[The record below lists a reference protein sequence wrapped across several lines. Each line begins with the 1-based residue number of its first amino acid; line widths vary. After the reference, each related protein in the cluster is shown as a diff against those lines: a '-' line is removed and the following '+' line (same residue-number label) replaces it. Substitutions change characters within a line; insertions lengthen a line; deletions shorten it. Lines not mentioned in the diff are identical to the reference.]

1 MASKRY
7 LVVGNPGE
15 YTLREMDFRDVENG
29 VISRQDWASGATA
42 ESAAANRDHLNQQ
55 YNQGKQTEVAKAS
68 PKQDSRHID
77 DRPEVLKKTTV
88 READVREAE
97 EEIPVTPD
105 TSPGYVF
112 DFDPYRTPEET
123 IKEAQDAVAAGE
135 QASFD
140 KPQHTL
146 EDLGIEEE
154 KPGAPLIPEQ
164 YYNPPPVVDLVP
176 INKGGRWIAVENFP
190 CVVGLAYFHEYD
202 LPGGYTVSYFAS
214 REDLNKIVGPGKDPT
229 EIYATVDYN
238 VYWSREGGVFAGNIS
253 DVTGNTQH
261 YDTRIARTLLTPTG
275 ETSLPN
281 WANDSDEIQG
291 LFYVSIAENWTETR
305 FLKEIAVTDSF
316 QQRFPA
322 FQEMLGVTGNNYT
335 EALEN
340 YKSYEAQVKQLNRK
354 YGEEADVKGLVEQ
367 AIKKGYT
374 VEDIGATYDIF
385 ERAESNAD
393 ALLAFQGV
401 LDKEGLNFNV
411 LSSEGIVKFFEGSAP
426 TQIYDIYEASSIAEQ
441 AKRLDLDAEVDYEQA
456 LQIAK
461 DTPGQLTQQQV
472 SAGLQSAAQTIAK
485 FRQYIDLGYY
495 GLTSDDIINL
505 SLGYREPG
513 GKTEVELATA
523 ISRIINVDE
532 NFQNLASGVVGSKV
546 FQQKQRQIRS
556 I

>member
-190 CVVGLAYFHEYD
+190 GVVGLAYFHEYD

-229 EIYATVDYN
+229 DIYATVDYN
-238 VYWSREGGVFAGNIS
+238 VYRSREGGVFAGNIS

-305 FLKEIAVTDSF
+305 FLKEIAVTDAF

-340 YKSYEAQVKQLNRK
+340 YKSYEAQVKQLNRR

>member
-190 CVVGLAYFHEYD
+190 GVVGLAYFHEYD

-214 REDLNKIVGPGKDPT
+214 REDLNKIVGPGKAPT
-229 EIYATVDYN
+229 DIYATVDYN
-238 VYWSREGGVFAGNIS
+238 VYRSREGGVFAGNIS

-305 FLKEIAVTDSF
+305 FLKEIAVTDAF

>member
-190 CVVGLAYFHEYD
+190 GVVGLAYFHEYD

-229 EIYATVDYN
+229 DIYATVDYN
-238 VYWSREGGVFAGNIS
+238 VYRSREGGVFAGNIS

-305 FLKEIAVTDSF
+305 FLKEIAVTDAF

-393 ALLAFQGV
+393 ALLAFKGV

>member
-15 YTLREMDFRDVENG
+15 YTLREIDFRDVENG
-29 VISRQDWASGATA
+29 VISRQDWASGASA

-55 YNQGKQTEVAKAS
+55 YNQGNQNVQEEEIKAS
-68 PKQDSRHID
+68 PEQDSRHID
-77 DRPEVLKKTTV
+77 DRPEVLKKTN
-88 READVREAE
+88 VREAE

-190 CVVGLAYFHEYD
+190 GVVGLAYFHEYD

-229 EIYATVDYN
+229 DIYATVDYN
-238 VYWSREGGVFAGNIS
+238 VYRSREGGVFAGNIS

-305 FLKEIAVTDSF
+305 FLKEIAVTDAF

-340 YKSYEAQVKQLNRK
+340 YKSYEAQVKQLNRR

-556 I
+556 V

>member
-15 YTLREMDFRDVENG
+15 YTLREIDFRDVENG
-29 VISRQDWASGATA
+29 VISRQDWASGASA

-55 YNQGKQTEVAKAS
+55 YNQGNQNVQEEEIKAS
-68 PKQDSRHID
+68 PEQDSRHID
-77 DRPEVLKKTTV
+77 DRPEVLKKTN
-88 READVREAE
+88 VREAE
-97 EEIPVTPD
+97 EEIPVTPY
-105 TSPGYVF
+105 TSPGYGF

-146 EDLGIEEE
+146 EDLGLEKE
-154 KPGAPLIPEQ
+154 KPGAPLIPRQ
-164 YYNPPPVVDLVP
+164 NYDPPPVVDLVP

-190 CVVGLAYFHEYD
+190 GVVGLAYFHEYD

-229 EIYATVDYN
+229 DIYATVDYN
-238 VYWSREGGVFAGNIS
+238 VYRSREGGVFAGNIS

-441 AKRLDLDAEVDYEQA
+441 VNRLDLDAEVDYEQA

-461 DTPGQLTQQQV
+461 DTPGQLTQQQI

-546 FQQKQRQIRS
+546 FRQKQRQIRS
-556 I
+556 V

>member
-55 YNQGKQTEVAKAS
+55 YNQGQQTEVAKAS

-190 CVVGLAYFHEYD
+190 GVVGLAYFHEYD

-229 EIYATVDYN
+229 DIYATVDYN
-238 VYWSREGGVFAGNIS
+238 VYRSREGGVFAGNIS

-305 FLKEIAVTDSF
+305 FLKEIAVTDAF

>member
-68 PKQDSRHID
+68 PKQDSRHMD

-190 CVVGLAYFHEYD
+190 GVVGLAYFHEYD

-229 EIYATVDYN
+229 DIYATVDYN
-238 VYWSREGGVFAGNIS
+238 VYRSREGGVFAGNIS

-305 FLKEIAVTDSF
+305 FLKEIAVTDAF

>member
-190 CVVGLAYFHEYD
+190 GVVGLAYFHEYD

-229 EIYATVDYN
+229 DIYATVDYN
-238 VYWSREGGVFAGNIS
+238 VYRSREGGVFAGNIS

-305 FLKEIAVTDSF
+305 FLKEIAVTDAF

-354 YGEEADVKGLVEQ
+354 YGEEAEVKGLVEQ

>member
-15 YTLREMDFRDVENG
+15 YTLKEMDFRDVENG
-29 VISRQDWASGATA
+29 VISRQDWASGASA

-55 YNQGKQTEVAKAS
+55 YNQGNQNVPQEEIKAS
-68 PKQDSRHID
+68 PEQDSRHVD
-77 DRPEVLKKTTV
+77 DRPEVLDKTS
-88 READVREAE
+88 VREAE
-97 EEIPVTPD
+97 EEIPVDQVAKKTGF
-105 TSPGYVF
+105 TF
-112 DFDPYRTPEET
+112 DFDTSRTPEET
-123 IKEAQDAVAAGE
+123 IKEAKDAVAAGRE
-135 QASFD
+135 ASFD
-140 KPQHTL
+140 KPQQTL
-146 EDLGIEEE
+146 EELGTTF
-154 KPGAPLIPEQ
+154 PTPNQ
-164 YYNPPPVVDLVP
+164 YYSSPSTGGKPSVSLQN
-176 INKGGRWIAVENFP
+176 ISQGGRWIAVQNMP
-190 CVVGLAYFHEYD
+190 GVVGLAYFHEYD

-214 REDLNKIVGPGKDPT
+214 REELDEIVGPGKDPT
-229 EIYATVDYN
+229 DIYSTVDYN
-238 VYWSREGGVFAGNIS
+238 AYRSREGGVFAGSIA
-253 DVTGNTQH
+253 DVTGNNEH
-261 YDTRIARTLLTPTG
+261 YATRIARTLLTPTG

-281 WANDSDEIQG
+281 WAKDSEEIQA
-291 LFYVSIAENWTETR
+291 LFYVSIAENWTEGR
-305 FLKEIAVTDSF
+305 FLKEIAATDSF

-322 FQEMLGVTGNNYT
+322 FEEMLAVTGNNHK

-340 YKSYEAQVKQLNRK
+340 YKSYESQVKLLNRK
-354 YGEEADVKGLVEQ
+354 YGEEVDVKGLVEQ

-374 VEDIGATYDIF
+374 VDDIEATYDIF

-411 LSSEGIVKFFEGSAP
+411 LSPEGIVKFFEGSAP
-426 TQIYDIYEASSIAEQ
+426 TKIYDIYEASSIAEQ

-485 FRQYIDLGYY
+485 FRQYIDLEYY

-513 GKTEVELATA
+513 GKTEVELATS

-532 NFQNLASGVVGSKV
+532 NFQNLASGVAGSKL
-546 FQQKQRQIRS
+546 FQQKQRQVRS
-556 I
+556 IG

>member
-97 EEIPVTPD
+97 EEIPVSPD

-190 CVVGLAYFHEYD
+190 GVVGLAYFHEYD

-229 EIYATVDYN
+229 DIYATVDYN
-238 VYWSREGGVFAGNIS
+238 VYRSREGGVFAGNIS

-305 FLKEIAVTDSF
+305 FLKEIAVTDAF

>member
-55 YNQGKQTEVAKAS
+55 YNQGKQTEVATAS
-68 PKQDSRHID
+68 PKQDSRLID

-190 CVVGLAYFHEYD
+190 GVVGLAYFHEYD

-229 EIYATVDYN
+229 DIYATVDYN
-238 VYWSREGGVFAGNIS
+238 VYRSREGGVFAGTIS

-305 FLKEIAVTDSF
+305 FLKEIAVTDAF

-374 VEDIGATYDIF
+374 VEDIEATYDIF

>member
-190 CVVGLAYFHEYD
+190 GVVGLAYFHEYD

-229 EIYATVDYN
+229 DIYATVDYN
-238 VYWSREGGVFAGNIS
+238 VYRSREGGVFAGNIS

-305 FLKEIAVTDSF
+305 FLKEIAVTDAF

-513 GKTEVELATA
+513 GKIEVELATA

>member
-190 CVVGLAYFHEYD
+190 GVVGLAYFHEYD

-229 EIYATVDYN
+229 DIYATVDYN
-238 VYWSREGGVFAGNIS
+238 VYRSREGGVFAGNIS

-305 FLKEIAVTDSF
+305 FLKEIAVTDAF

>member
-1 MASKRY
+1 M
-7 LVVGNPGE
+7 
-15 YTLREMDFRDVENG
+15 
-29 VISRQDWASGATA
+29 
-42 ESAAANRDHLNQQ
+42 
-55 YNQGKQTEVAKAS
+55 
-68 PKQDSRHID
+68 
-77 DRPEVLKKTTV
+77 
-88 READVREAE
+88 
-97 EEIPVTPD
+97 
-105 TSPGYVF
+105 
-112 DFDPYRTPEET
+112 
-123 IKEAQDAVAAGE
+123 
-135 QASFD
+135 
-140 KPQHTL
+140 
-146 EDLGIEEE
+146 
-154 KPGAPLIPEQ
+154 
-164 YYNPPPVVDLVP
+164 
-176 INKGGRWIAVENFP
+176 
-190 CVVGLAYFHEYD
+190 AYFHEYD

-229 EIYATVDYN
+229 DIYATVDYN
-238 VYWSREGGVFAGNIS
+238 VYRSREGGVFAGNIS

-374 VEDIGATYDIF
+374 VEDIEATYDIF

-426 TQIYDIYEASSIAEQ
+426 TQIYDIYEASSISEQ

-461 DTPGQLTQQQV
+461 DTPGHLTQQQV

-485 FRQYIDLGYY
+485 F
-495 GLTSDDIINL
+495 
-505 SLGYREPG
+505 
-513 GKTEVELATA
+513 
-523 ISRIINVDE
+523 
-532 NFQNLASGVVGSKV
+532 
-546 FQQKQRQIRS
+546 
-556 I
+556 